1 MDQLA
6 GSLDMD
12 VAEVEI
18 YGWVGY
24 GFFNE
29 DEAERVLEVIINNS
43 VDFKYFFVLPSVL

>member
-29 DEAERVLEVIINNS
+29 DEAERVLEVIINN
-43 VDFKYFFVLPSVL
+43 FKFFFVLPSVW